1 MCQSNQLHIVNT
13 GVKLMI
19 DKLVLLMYSACS
31 IGLIIKGGIMY
42 TFYMHE
48 KLNYNHEMN
57 CLHFKANEEDLFPL
71 SACLCVFALSHFV
84 VSLPRAKLVWSCI
97 TFLLTR
103 A

>member
-42 TFYMHE
+42 TFFMHE
-48 KLNYNHEMN
+48 KLNYNYEMN

-71 SACLCVFALSHFV
+71 SACLCGCVYLHCLILLFHYRELS
-84 VSLPRAKLVWSCI
+84 SYGLASRSY
-97 TFLLTR
+97 
-103 A
+103 